1 MITKILQSSKSFAA
15 IRYNEDKV
23 VEGVAELLELKNI
36 PDFIKYNF
44 NSCEDKTKFMM
55 DYSAKNDRVKYPQFH
70 VAISCE
76 GLTWTKEQLLD
87 FAHQWLAKMGY
98 QDNPALIYYHHDT
111 DNNHLHIVTSRV
123 GVDGRKINHNFEK
136 TRSQRAIHE
145 ILGEHPRQDAT
156 EFLQKALYYRYASV
170 NQFRAICEVNG
181 YECYEQDDNFYL
193 KKDGAVQAFLS
204 MQAIMKGQR
213 HPGEDYYKRRSQL
226 KAIMNKYLL
235 TTASLEEFTDLM
247 RKQHGLMFKFIGDK
261 DKPRAYFIVD
271 NATQTVFKGSDVVK
285 IADVLDFEPLEDK
298 LKGLTTYI
306 YQKLE
311 DNHDLTTAEIN
322 KMIKRYMMGAYISKG
337 NVIYQGRV
345 VQELSDAQKKILKV
359 NDRNNWYAQFSAATR
374 EEKQHLADFFH
385 VDVKLFEKSKDDI
398 VGPADLRNKL
408 NSLCEFAE
416 NSKDFH
422 DKMKSA
428 GLNLK
433 LSGDTLFAIDFE
445 TKTCMNVDAFA
456 PKAAKVIREYM
467 STKRGEGRKLSEDF
481 TRKYKPTRN
490 TRVINVRNVS
500 NVAQTLSSAG
510 TGAATTAFSLA
521 SAALSRLNQRG
532 SGGVGGGG
540 TPRKKKR
547 LYDDDDDEMRMGR

>member
-1 MITKILQSSKSFAA
+1 MIAKILQSSKSFAA

-23 VEGVAELLELKNI
+23 DEGVAELLEMKNI
-36 PDFIKYNF
+36 PDFIMHNF
-44 NSCEDKTKFMM
+44 NSCEDKTKYMM

-111 DNNHLHIVTSRV
+111 DNNHLHIVTGRV
-123 GVDGRKINHNFEK
+123 GEDGRKINHNFEK
-136 TRSQRAIHE
+136 TRSQRAIRE
-145 ILGEHPRQDAT
+145 ILGEHPWQDAT
-156 EFLQKALYYRYASV
+156 EFLHKALSYQYASV

-226 KAIMNKYLL
+226 RAIMNKYLL
-235 TTASLEEFTDLM
+235 STASLEVFTELM
-247 RKQHGLMFKFIGDK
+247 RKQPGLMFKFIGDK
-261 DKPRAYFIVD
+261 EKPRAYFIVD

-322 KMIKRYMMGAYISKG
+322 KMIRRYMMGAYISKG
-337 NVIYQGRV
+337 NVIYQGSV
-345 VQELSDAQKKILKV
+345 VQ
-359 NDRNNWYAQFSAATR
+359 
-374 EEKQHLADFFH
+374 
-385 VDVKLFEKSKDDI
+385 
-398 VGPADLRNKL
+398 
-408 NSLCEFAE
+408 
-416 NSKDFH
+416 
-422 DKMKSA
+422 
-428 GLNLK
+428 
-433 LSGDTLFAIDFE
+433 GDTLFAIDFE

-467 STKRGEGRKLSEDF
+467 STKLGQTRKLSDAFMRQSSCE
-481 TRKYKPTRN
+481 KSK
-490 TRVINVRNVS
+490 IKKVRNVNSVAQAVS
-500 NVAQTLSSAG
+500 NVSSRV
-510 TGAATTAFSLA
+510 ATTAFSLA
-521 SAALSRLNQRG
+521 SAALGRINQRG
-532 SGGVGGGG
+532 SGGVGGEG

-547 LYDDDDDEMRMGR
+547 LYDDDGDEIRMSR